1 MRALLVAR
9 ESIAAAL
16 QTFLQREGYS
26 TEVAI
31 DGEDG
36 LDIARR
42 YSFDIVVCEL
52 TVPGFGR
59 CELTRRIRSAKVP
72 VPIVIVSEESAPA
85 YVAEALH
92 AGADDYVRAPYDP
105 NELLARL
112 CAVVRRTHGHPSA
125 TIMVGDLAINVSERS
140 VKVDG
145 TLVRL
150 TNKEWDVLEALALNV
165 NRCVSREYILERSHV
180 HEEETEIKVIDAF
193 VYKLRRKL
201 AHASGGT
208 QYIKTEWGKGY
219 ILGAPKAI
227 HPSRETNI

>member
-9 ESIAAAL
+9 ESVAAPLEAL
-16 QTFLQREGYS
+16 LQREGYS

-42 YSFDIVVCEL
+42 YSFDVVVCEL

-59 CELTRRIRSAKVP
+59 CELTRRIRNAKVS
-72 VPIVIVSEESAPA
+72 VPIIIVSEDATPHHI
-85 YVAEALH
+85 VEAFH

-112 CAVVRRTHGHPSA
+112 SAVVRRSHGHPSS
-125 TIMVGDLAINVSERS
+125 IVVVGDLAINLSERL
-140 VKVDG
+140 VGVNG

-165 NRCVSREYILERSHV
+165 NRCVSREYIFERSHV
-180 HEEETEIKVIDAF
+180 HEEEAEIKVIDVF
-193 VYKLRRKL
+193 VYKLRKKL
-201 AHASGGT
+201 ADASGGA

-219 ILGAPKAI
+219 LLVDPKAI
-227 HPSRETNI
+227 HPPRATLK